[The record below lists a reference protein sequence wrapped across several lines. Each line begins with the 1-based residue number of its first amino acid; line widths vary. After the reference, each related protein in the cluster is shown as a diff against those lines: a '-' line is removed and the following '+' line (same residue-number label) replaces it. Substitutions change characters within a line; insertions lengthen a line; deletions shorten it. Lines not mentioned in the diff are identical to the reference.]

1 MKYIFVTIIGS
12 LLCTQAMAWQ
22 GYNLDTG
29 TVILINTEGRDDI
42 SIGNV
47 SYFDYDTGLEKMGYL
62 NMYEQNIGLL
72 VDLDSG
78 ELMRLKM
85 EGRE

>member
-1 MKYIFVTIIGS
+1 MKYILAIIVG
-12 LLCTQAMAWQ
+12 LVLCSQAVAWQ

-29 TVILINTEGRDDI
+29 TVILVDTVGRSDI
-42 SIGNV
+42 ITGNV
-47 SYFDYDTGLEKMGYL
+47 AYFDYDTGLEKMGYL

-78 ELMRLKM
+78 ELIRVKM
-85 EGRE
+85 EARK

>member
-1 MKYIFVTIIGS
+1 MTIVG
-12 LLCTQAMAWQ
+12 LFLCTQAAAWQ

-29 TVILINTEGRDDI
+29 TVIMVNTEGRDDI
-42 SIGNV
+42 TMGNV
-47 SYFDYDTGLEKMGYL
+47 VYFDYDTGLEKIGYL

-78 ELMRLKM
+78 ELMRVKM

>member
-1 MKYIFVTIIGS
+1 MKYIFAIVIGLVLS
-12 LLCTQAMAWQ
+12 AQAAAWQ

-29 TVILINTEGRDDI
+29 TVIMVNTEGRQDI
-42 SIGNV
+42 TTGNV
-47 SYFDYDTGLEKMGYL
+47 VYFDYDTGLEKIGYL

-78 ELMRLKM
+78 ELIRVKM
-85 EGRE
+85 EGR